1 MSNFS
6 YLKKLSVKGKTAEFP
21 ISLIRFE
28 KINGDE
34 IENVTPVLI
43 VSPATS
49 INKPY
54 INAVLRKMSKTLK
67 RAANTGV
74 IGKDENDELRKIS
87 IELYPRYVINSW
99 EDMPNSEGNLE
110 EFTEESCRD
119 FLEAYPKELMD
130 ELIVFCS
137 KNSSFAEVLDMESA
151 GEIAKN

>member
-1 MSNFS
+1 MGNFS
-6 YLKKLSVKGKTAEFP
+6 HLKKLSVKGKTAEFP

-28 KINGDE
+28 KKNGDE
-34 IENVTPVLI
+34 IENVSPVLI

-54 INAVLRKMSKTLK
+54 INAALRKMSKKLK
-67 RAANTGV
+67 RAASTGIV
-74 IGKDENDELRKIS
+74 GKSENDELRKIS
-87 IELYPRYVINSW
+87 IQLYPQYVIEGW
-99 EDMPNSEGNLE
+99 EDMPDSDGNFV

-130 ELIVFCS
+130 ELIDFCS
-137 KNSSFAEVLDMESA
+137 KNSNFAEVLDMESA